1 MTKRGKLKIETM
13 GEREP
18 VRSYLQKIIGEQA
31 ACRRRRDEIYRQN
44 GQLLD
49 KGLLL
54 LGKSI
59 ELIAK
64 RGDRM
69 QKGRPTPPTPIKL
82 DEQTPVFLS
91 VSEGFAQDYDAITEG
106 VEISLVQDGD
116 ERTVVFKILP
126 WGRVENAQCQQASL
140 EELEIVHKV
149 LNLLGN
155 RY

>member
-1 MTKRGKLKIETM
+1 M

-18 VRSYLQKIIGEQA
+18 VQSYLQKIIGEQA
-31 ACRRRRDEIYRQN
+31 AKRRRREEIYKQN

-59 ELIAK
+59 ELIIK

-69 QKGRPTPPTPIKL
+69 QKGRSTSPTPIKL
-82 DEQTPVFLS
+82 DRQAPVFLS

-106 VEISLVQDGD
+106 VEISFVQNG
-116 ERTVVFKILP
+116 EKTVLFKILP
-126 WGRVENAQCQQASL
+126 FGRVENTQGQQASF
-140 EELEIVHKV
+140 EELEIAQKV
-149 LNLLGN
+149 LDLLV
-155 RY
+155 

>member
-1 MTKRGKLKIETM
+1 MKIETM

-31 ACRRRRDEIYRQN
+31 ACRRRRDEIYKQN

-59 ELIAK
+59 EVIAK

-69 QKGRPTPPTPIKL
+69 QKGKPTPPTPIEL
-82 DEQTPVFLS
+82 NGQTPVFLS
-91 VSEGFAQDYDAITEG
+91 VSEGFAQNYDAIIEG
-106 VEISLVQDGD
+106 VEISFMQDG
-116 ERTVVFKILP
+116 ERTVLFKILP
-126 WGRVENAQCQQASL
+126 WGQVENAQGQQTSL
-140 EELEIVHKV
+140 EELEIAGKV
-149 LNLLGN
+149 LDLLQN
-155 RY
+155 SSTR